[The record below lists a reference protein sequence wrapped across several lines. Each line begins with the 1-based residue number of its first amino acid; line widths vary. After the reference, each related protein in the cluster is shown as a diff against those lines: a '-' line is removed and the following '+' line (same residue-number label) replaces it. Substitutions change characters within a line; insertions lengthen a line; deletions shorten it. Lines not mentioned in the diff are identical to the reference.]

1 MSRTRDLGLFLLIA
15 VLFGTS
21 FPAIKAGLEYLPPLL
36 FAAVR
41 YYLSGL
47 VVLVYAVGFSDR
59 WRPATRNDWV
69 GIIAGGTLFIGA
81 TGLTFVG
88 QQYTTSGVA
97 AILISLIPILT
108 AVFAWWLLPAER
120 LTARGAVGVLI
131 GFVGVAVVVSPDPG
145 DLLAAEFVGRTLIA
159 FAAISIALGTVLVR
173 RSHPPM
179 SVVALT
185 GWSMLLGAT
194 IQLAFAMAVGES
206 AAAIRPTPTALA
218 LVAYLAVFSS
228 GIGFVV
234 YFHLLERFDALEVNL
249 VTYLN
254 PVVAVATGW
263 LVLGEPL
270 LPAAILGFGVIVLG
284 FLVLTESEIAA
295 ELAVYRGAGR

>member
-1 MSRTRDLGLFLLIA
+1 MSRTRDVALFLLIA
-15 VLFGTS
+15 LLFGTS

-36 FAAVR
+36 FAAIR

-47 VVLVYAVGFSDR
+47 VVLAYAISVSDR
-59 WRPATRNDWV
+59 WRPATRNDWIGV
-69 GIIAGGTLFIGA
+69 LAGGTLFIGG

-108 AVFAWWLLPAER
+108 AVFAWRLLPAER
-120 LTARGAVGVLI
+120 LTTRGAVGVLL
-131 GFVGVAVVVSPDPG
+131 GFLGVAIVANPDPT
-145 DLLAAEFVGRTLIA
+145 DLLAAEFVGRALIA
-159 FAAISIALGTVLVR
+159 LAAISIALGTVLVR

-194 IQLAFAMAVGES
+194 IQLGFALARGES
-206 AAAIRPTPTALA
+206 VAAIRPTPTALA

-228 GIGFVV
+228 GVGFVV

-263 LVLGEPL
+263 LAMAEPILPGAVLG
-270 LPAAILGFGVIVLG
+270 FVVIVLG
-284 FLVLTESEIAA
+284 FLVLKEREIAA
-295 ELAVYRGAGR
+295 ELAVYRGANR